1 MKVKSYK
8 EIDAV
13 HCVAQTDKGEQ
24 HLTIDKAKS
33 LMKESKKSATKKT
46 KAN

>member
-24 HLTIDKAKS
+24 HLTIEEAKS
-33 LMKESKKSATKKT
+33 LMKEVKKSVKKT
-46 KAN
+46 KAK